1 MSPAESSKQ
10 PRIARRCLVSGR
22 VQGVYYRAT
31 AAERAQAAGI
41 TGHALNLPDGRV
53 EVLVCGSE
61 RAVEEF
67 IAWLWAG
74 PSAAKVSDVAA
85 EALELASH
93 ELPTGFRTG

>member
-1 MSPAESSKQ
+1 MSAAESSKG
-10 PRIARRCLVSGR
+10 PWIARRCLVSGR

-31 AAERAQAAGI
+31 AAERARALGL

-53 EVLVCGSE
+53 EVVACGSE
-61 RAVEEF
+61 QAVREF
-67 IAWLWAG
+67 IAWLWIG

-93 ELPTGFRTG
+93 ELPPAFRTG